1 MQHSKRSPRLDS
13 VRRVE
18 RDSDGGKQQRSLEA
32 SAASTP
38 CHQLRRTPP
47 RTFFFIFH
55 VESQLLDSQIRN
67 LFPSSSQVISRL
79 ETSSP
84 LAMDQIFGFV
94 EPFLQEPTLLVAQS
108 IIQHFVMIACR
119 QLQILH
125 FTDAVPPV
133 LTCNYAVTPVFT
145 TPLQNEEH
153 VSSPMPVVDPFWLDL
168 GGWRRVLYPVWRLQA
183 HLYSRALHL
192 AFTPI
197 SSRPPQLWSG

>member
-1 MQHSKRSPRLDS
+1 MPPTPQNSAPHLLLYLPCRVSAPRFS
-13 VRRVE
+13 NTE
-18 RDSDGGKQQRSLEA
+18 SL
-32 SAASTP
+32 S
-38 CHQLRRTPP
+38 L
-47 RTFFFIFH
+47 
-55 VESQLLDSQIRN
+55 
-67 LFPSSSQVISRL
+67 VISGHLRLAIRL

>member
-1 MQHSKRSPRLDS
+1 MTEESNSGASRLAPRQPRATNSAELRPAPS
-13 VRRVE
+13 
-18 RDSDGGKQQRSLEA
+18 SL
-32 SAASTP
+32 SSMSSLSSSILKYGISFP
-38 CHQLRRTPP
+38 
-47 RTFFFIFH
+47 
-55 VESQLLDSQIRN
+55 RN
-67 LFPSSSQVISRL
+67 LRSSQASDSSRNKF
-79 ETSSP
+79 TFSN
-84 LAMDQIFGFV
+84 GFV

-133 LTCNYAVTPVFT
+133 LTCNYTVTPVFT